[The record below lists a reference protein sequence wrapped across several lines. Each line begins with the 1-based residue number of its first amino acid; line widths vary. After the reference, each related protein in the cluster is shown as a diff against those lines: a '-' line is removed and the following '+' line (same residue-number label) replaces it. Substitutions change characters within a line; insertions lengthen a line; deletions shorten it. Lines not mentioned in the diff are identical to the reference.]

1 MKFKE
6 FLLNESTVVL
16 NQKMG
21 DILNALQELSQ
32 DSKQIGTR
40 SLIKNSE
47 LIVNKMR
54 GLLHQTWPQSKQKDI
69 KLIQK
74 CAIALMKAIDEKS
87 DLEEVIN
94 KVIANLQNVGSSTP
108 INNLGTPEG
117 IDIPQKDPKDA
128 SNTSLNQSPPMSQQS
143 PPMSQQSPPMS
154 QQSPPMSQQS
164 PPMGQLDLNL

>member
-32 DSKQIGTR
+32 DAKQIGTR

-54 GLLHQTWPQSKQKDI
+54 GLLHQTWPQSKQKDV

-74 CAIALMKAIDEKS
+74 CAVALMKAIDEKS
-87 DLEEVIN
+87 DLEEIIN
-94 KVIANLQNVGSSTP
+94 KCIANLQNIGSSTP
-108 INNLGTPEG
+108 INNLASPENA
-117 IDIPQKDPKDA
+117 DLPKEDPKDKNA
-128 SNTSLNQSPPMSQQS
+128 PMGQQ
-143 PPMSQQSPPMS
+143 Q
-154 QQSPPMSQQS
+154 
-164 PPMGQLDLNL
+164 PPMGQQQIDLNL